1 MKTTYI
7 VYALLLLTSL
17 TSCNKDNDA
26 VNETNNAQGIIELV
40 GEDTQVVGTE
50 LEVGD
55 IAYGR
60 EDLTGLEESVI
71 IVSKGAAISQETPT
85 ISPNDPD
92 YAESIIDFPDE
103 KNGFVIVAG
112 EQLVSIVIITNG
124 VETRYVCDSI
134 FETSISCGSVSID
147 KDDKRVVFTNTT
159 VRNTETGTVLTM
171 NGSLKW

>member
-1 MKTTYI
+1 MKTVYI
-7 VYALLLLTSL
+7 VYALLLSTSM
-17 TSCNKDNDA
+17 TSCNKDNDEI
-26 VNETNNAQGIIELV
+26 NEVNNAQGVIELV
-40 GEDTQVVGTE
+40 GEDTLTVGTE

-71 IVSKGAAISQETPT
+71 IVSKGAIISEETQST
-85 ISPNDPD
+85 SPNDPD
-92 YAESIIDFPDE
+92 YAQSIIDFPDE

-134 FETSISCGSVSID
+134 FETSISCGSVSIN

-171 NGSLKW
+171 NGTLQW